1 MSQPANVRLVTE
13 ERLSVELA
21 GKSDVGHG
29 HAVDDVSGL
38 SAALGSKADLVGGVV
53 PTSQVPAV
61 ALTKPMPVA
70 DRAAMLALAA
80 QEGDVAVVTGGAD
93 KGSYMLGTGPAST
106 FSSWVKL
113 TTPDA
118 PVQSVNGQSGTVT
131 LGAADVGAAPSGH
144 SHARLDAAP
153 ATWYW
158 DGTSLPTS
166 AAQVHAQA
174 RVGDFIVAP
183 NLVTDPGWH
192 MIVGV

>member
-1 MSQPANVRLVTE
+1 MTQPANVRLVME
-13 ERLSVELA
+13 ERLAGELD

-29 HAVDDVSGL
+29 HTISDVSGL

-53 PTSQVPAV
+53 PTSQVPAI
-61 ALTKPMPVA
+61 ALTKPTPVA
-70 DRAAMLALAA
+70 DRAGMLALSA
-80 QEGDVAVVTGGAD
+80 QEGDVAVITAGGD
-93 KGSYMLGTGPAST
+93 KGSYMLGTGPASM
-106 FSSWVKL
+106 FASWVKL

-131 LGAADVGAAPSGH
+131 LGAADVGAAPAGH

-153 ATWYW
+153 ATWHW
-158 DGTSLPTS
+158 AGTVLPTS
-166 AAQVHAQA
+166 AAEVHAQA

-192 MIVGV
+192 RITGV